1 MLGRKKIG
9 ERRRT
14 PRTQYSA
21 ASTSTVTHKNNQ
33 LGSNLKIKLTNVLEH
48 IKT

>member
-1 MLGRKKIG
+1 MLGSTKIG
-9 ERRRT
+9 GRRRT
-14 PRTQYSA
+14 PRAKYSA